1 MLGRRFRGDVRGMV
15 RGLLRCVAD
24 EVSQST
30 SFGDLREVVDR
41 RFIRGGDDVAIGRVV
56 GR

>member
-15 RGLLRCVAD
+15 RGLLR
-24 EVSQST
+24 SGRGQSIHQ
-30 SFGDLREVVDR
+30 FRELERQEGR
-41 RFIRGGDDVAIGRVV
+41 RFFRGVDDVAIGQVV